1 MPSGLQF
8 EALAPAGRAIAFMA
22 AVFVDPSVA
31 ESTSIWT
38 PFERPVPAAPCSHE
52 SDEPDASNSR
62 PS

>member
-1 MPSGLQF
+1 
-8 EALAPAGRAIAFMA
+8 MA

-38 PFERPVPAAPCSHE
+38 PFERPVPAASCSHE